1 MLLVAMPPSNQ
12 MSSAAIMVAL
22 MRIENKVNYL
32 ITLLEERG
40 EEDY

>member
-1 MLLVAMPPSNQ
+1 MLLVAMPPLEPDELG
-12 MSSAAIMVAL
+12 AIMVAL
-22 MRIENKVNYL
+22 MRIESKVNYL